1 MAKDELNQ
9 YSKTAASNTDVGG
22 VGLGEG
28 TMVVSDINNAMRELM
43 SHLAA
48 FADGTDHITKLDIGD
63 GWTVEKDASNNLM
76 FAYNGADKMKLTS
89 SGNLSISGSITAT
102 GNITAYGTF

>member
-9 YSKTAASNTDVGG
+9 YSKTASSNTDVGG

-28 TMVVSDINNAMRELM
+28 SMVPSDINNAFREIM

-48 FADGTDHITKLDIGD
+48 FADGTDHITKIDIGD

-76 FAYNGADKMKLTS
+76 FAYSGTDKMKLDS
-89 SGNLSISGSITAT
+89 SGNLTVV
-102 GNITAYGTF
+102 GNITAYGTV

>member
-1 MAKDELNQ
+1 MAKDEINQ
-9 YSKTAASNTDVGG
+9 YSKTASSNTDVGS

-28 TMVVSDINNAMRELM
+28 SMVPSDINNAFREIM

-63 GWTVEKDASNNLM
+63 GWTVEKDASNNLV
-76 FAYNGADKMKLTS
+76 FAYSGTDKMKLDS
-89 SGNLSISGSITAT
+89 SGNLTVV
-102 GNITAYGTF
+102 GNVTAYGTI

>member
-1 MAKDELNQ
+1 MAKDEINQ
-9 YSKTAASNTDVGG
+9 YSKTASSNTDVGG

-28 TMVVSDINNAMRELM
+28 SMVPSDINNAFREIM

-63 GWTVEKDASNNLM
+63 GWTVEKDGSNNLV
-76 FAYNGADKMKLTS
+76 FAYSGTDKMKLDT
-89 SGNLSISGSITAT
+89 SGNLTVV
-102 GNITAYGTF
+102 GNVTAYGTI

>member
-22 VGLGEG
+22 VDLGEG
-28 TMVVSDINNAMRELM
+28 SMVVSDINNALRGVM

-63 GWTVEKDASNNLM
+63 GWTLEKDASNNLL
-76 FAYNGADKMKLTS
+76 FSYSGTGKMKLDS
-89 SGNLSISGSITAT
+89 SGNLTTVGDITAS
-102 GNITAYGTF
+102 GTI

>member
-9 YSKTAASNTDVGG
+9 YSKTASSNTDVGG

-28 TMVVSDINNAMRELM
+28 SMVPSDINNAFREIM

-48 FADGTDHITKLDIGD
+48 FADGTDHVTKIDIGD
-63 GWTVEKDASNNLM
+63 GWTVQKDASNNLM
-76 FAYNGADKMKLTS
+76 FAYSGTDKMKLDS
-89 SGNLSISGSITAT
+89 SGNLTVV
-102 GNITAYGTF
+102 GNITAYGTV

>member
-9 YSKTAASNTDVGG
+9 YSKTASSNTDVGG

-28 TMVVSDINNAMRELM
+28 SMVVSDINNAMREIM

-48 FADGTDHITKLDIGD
+48 FADGTDHITKLNLSDE
-63 GWTVEKDASNNLM
+63 WTVEKVASDNLLL
-76 FAYNGADKMKLTS
+76 AHNGTNKMKLTS
-89 SGNLSISGSITAT
+89 SGNLSINGSITAT
-102 GNITAYGTF
+102 GDITAYGTF

>member
-1 MAKDELNQ
+1 MAKDEINQ
-9 YSKTAASNTDVGG
+9 YSKTASSNTDVGG

-28 TMVVSDINNAMRELM
+28 SMVPSDINNAFREIM

-48 FADGTDHITKLDIGD
+48 FADGTDHVTKIDIGD

-76 FAYNGADKMKLTS
+76 FAYSGTDKMKLDS
-89 SGNLSISGSITAT
+89 SGNLTVV
-102 GNITAYGTF
+102 GNITAYGTV